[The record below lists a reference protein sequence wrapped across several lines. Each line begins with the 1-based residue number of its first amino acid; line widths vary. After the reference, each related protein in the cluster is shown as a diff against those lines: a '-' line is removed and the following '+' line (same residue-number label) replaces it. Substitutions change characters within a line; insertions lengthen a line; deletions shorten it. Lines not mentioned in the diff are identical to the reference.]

1 MSKKFVDNVK
11 IGVIHLLNNVLYKYW
26 EELCYGCQ
34 INHPS
39 QKHHECLTEIP
50 GYFYEGH
57 FDQLMKRLD
66 RTFHPRHRR
75 LSAFKR
81 GVWY

>member
-1 MSKKFVDNVK
+1 MK
-11 IGVIHLLNNVLYKYW
+11 IGVIHLLNNVLDKYW

-39 QKHHECLTEIP
+39 QKHHECVTEIP
-50 GYFYEGH
+50 WYFYEGH
-57 FDQLMKRLD
+57 FDQLMKRLWTD
-66 RTFHPRHRR
+66 HFIPAI
-75 LSAFKR
+75 SAFKR